1 MAEREYWPP
10 EAGTAA
16 AFPELRDNGS
26 APGPDSL
33 AAAEFAKLTRSLL
46 DAGNTAEV
54 LDEIVRTAHAVV
66 PGADLVSV
74 TLRSSDGRF
83 HTPVETAP
91 VAVEL
96 DQAQYRTGEGPCVDA
111 SRMPGPGHI
120 RSKDLAHEPAWP
132 SFGPIAARRG
142 YIGVLSTALLRRSA
156 RPSGALNIYSRRP
169 DALDARA
176 KDIALLLATHASLAL
191 SGSEAMTL
199 AELEAAHLRT
209 AIESRDVIGQAK
221 GILMQR
227 RGISADEAFDL
238 LRQTSQR
245 LNVKIAELA
254 RTLAG
259 RHQELEP
266 ASRANRR
273 IPGPGLPATRPGKQ
287 NP

>member
-1 MAEREYWPP
+1 
-10 EAGTAA
+10 
-16 AFPELRDNGS
+16 
-26 APGPDSL
+26 
-33 AAAEFAKLTRSLL
+33 
-46 DAGNTAEV
+46 
-54 LDEIVRTAHAVV
+54 
-66 PGADLVSV
+66 
-74 TLRSSDGRF
+74 
-83 HTPVETAP
+83 
-91 VAVEL
+91 
-96 DQAQYRTGEGPCVDA
+96 
-111 SRMPGPGHI
+111 MPGPGHI
-120 RSKDLAHEPAWP
+120 RSKDLAHEPEWP

-245 LNVKIAELA
+245 LNVKLVELA

-259 RHQELEP
+259 RRQELEP
-266 ASRANRR
+266 PSRAKRR

-287 NP
+287 SP